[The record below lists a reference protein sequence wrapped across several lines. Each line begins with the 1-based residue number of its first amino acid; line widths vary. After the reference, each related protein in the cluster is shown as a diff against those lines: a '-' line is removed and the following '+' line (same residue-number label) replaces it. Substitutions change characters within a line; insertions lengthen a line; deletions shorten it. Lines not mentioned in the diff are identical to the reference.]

1 MKRSM
6 VRLWS
11 SRSVLRWCVLP
22 SPPPPGSP
30 LVDAAGLRVVRG
42 GTAVVDGVDLTVA
55 AGELV
60 ALVGPNGAGKS
71 SVLGAVAGDLRPA
84 AGRLAVAGGPVGSWT
99 AAELAQRRAVVPQ
112 RVTVSFPFTARQVI
126 AMGRSPW
133 AGTPAEDDDD
143 EAVAA
148 AAEATDVDHLLER
161 HVPSLSGGEQA
172 RVALARALAQRTVL
186 LLLDEPTAALDLHHQ
201 ALVLGAVRRRVDG
214 GAGALVVLH
223 DLTAAAAWA
232 DRVVLLDRGRVAAVG
247 RPVEVCRPEVL
258 GPVYRHQ
265 VAVVAGPEPG
275 SLVVVPSRFSM

>member
-1 MKRSM
+1 MRGAL
-6 VRLWS
+6 RPWS
-11 SRSVLRWCVLP
+11 SRPRVRRPVLP
-22 SPPPPGSP
+22 ALPPPGSP
-30 LVDAAGLRVVRG
+30 LVEAAGLQVLLG
-42 GTAVVDGVDLTVA
+42 GRPVVDGVDLTVA

-60 ALVGPNGAGKS
+60 ALVGPNGAGKT

-84 AGRLAVAGGPVGSWT
+84 AGRLGVAGRPVASWT
-99 AAELAQRRAVVPQ
+99 ATELAQRRAVVPQ
-112 RVTVSFPFTARQVI
+112 RVAVSFPFTARQVI

-133 AGTPAEDDDD
+133 AGTPAEADD
-143 EAVAA
+143 EEAVVA
-148 AAEATDVDHLLER
+148 AAEATDVVHLLER
-161 HVPSLSGGEQA
+161 RVPSLSGGEQA
-172 RVALARALAQRTVL
+172 RVALARALAQRTGL

-232 DRVVLLDRGRVAAVG
+232 DRVVLLEGGRVAAVG
-247 RPVEVCRPEVL
+247 APAEVCRPEVL

-275 SLVVVPSRFSM
+275 SLVVVPFHR